1 MSATILIVD
10 DEENA
15 RINISTFLS
24 SKEYET
30 ISVATIG
37 EARECLN
44 QGNADIILLDAQLPD
59 GYGPALL
66 EETVGMPARPPIIMI
81 TAFGDI
87 EMAVESMK
95 NGAHDFLQKPIRLAE
110 LETSIQRAEEII
122 SMRRELAHLRRSR
135 QDQVDFIVG
144 NTPRMQSV
152 LEQGQRA
159 SEASV
164 PVLITGETGTG
175 KEILADAIHKMGPR
189 KDKPF
194 IAVNCA
200 AIQSTVLESELFG
213 YEAGAFTGAEKRKH
227 GLMEVADGGIL
238 FLDEIASM
246 PLDMQAKLLRALDE
260 KAFRRVGGTNLIKV
274 DVQILAASNR
284 NLKTLLEEGNF
295 RQDLYYRLKVVDL
308 DLPPLRERKQ
318 DIPELVGLFIRKSNQ
333 QMGKNVLD
341 VTPMAMEALMV
352 HDWPGNIRE
361 LKNIIERGVLFCD
374 DPSLDLPQLPN
385 EIVEII
391 NQDKTTRKSPDPG
404 AV

>member
-1 MSATILIVD
+1 
-10 DEENA
+10 
-15 RINISTFLS
+15 
-24 SKEYET
+24 
-30 ISVATIG
+30 
-37 EARECLN
+37 
-44 QGNADIILLDAQLPD
+44 
-59 GYGPALL
+59 
-66 EETVGMPARPPIIMI
+66 
-81 TAFGDI
+81 
-87 EMAVESMK
+87 
-95 NGAHDFLQKPIRLAE
+95 
-110 LETSIQRAEEII
+110 
-122 SMRRELAHLRRSR
+122 MRRELAHLRRSR
-135 QDQVDFIVG
+135 QDQIDFIVG
-144 NTPRMQSV
+144 STPKMQSV
-152 LEQGQRA
+152 LEQAQRS

-175 KEILADAIHKMGPR
+175 KEVLANAIHKMGPR
-189 KDKPF
+189 EDKPF

-284 NLKTLLEEGNF
+284 NLKTLLEEGSF

-308 DLPPLRERKQ
+308 DLPPLYKRKQ
-318 DIPELVGLFIRKSNQ
+318 DLPELVGLFIRKSNQ

-361 LKNIIERGVLFCD
+361 LKNIIERAVLFCD
-374 DPSLDLPQLPN
+374 DPSLDLPHLPN

-391 NQDKTTRKSPDPG
+391 NEDKKTGKSPDPKT
-404 AV
+404 V